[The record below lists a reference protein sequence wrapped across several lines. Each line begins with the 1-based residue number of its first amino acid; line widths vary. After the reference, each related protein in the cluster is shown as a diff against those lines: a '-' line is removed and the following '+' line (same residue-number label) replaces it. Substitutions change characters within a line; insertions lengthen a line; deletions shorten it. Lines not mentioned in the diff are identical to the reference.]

1 MDEKGTVMEG
11 IRTELRGNASWIILD
26 NPDSNALYPALISSL
41 LEALH
46 AADADPDVKAV
57 VLTGAGDVF
66 CGGVDG
72 KRLSQGDPTEFAATM
87 VELFKTLP
95 TLGVAVIAAVNGDAL
110 MSGFSLVCASDIAVA
125 VEGARLGT
133 IESSGGAWP
142 MVASVPVLHTLGRH
156 HAFENILTGDPFEA
170 RRAYE
175 IGVVN
180 EVVPA
185 QRLTAAI
192 DTWVARATRSRLLAR
207 GRRCADRFLSL
218 PYGEALDAALTEFAN
233 LFTGSTP

>member
-1 MDEKGTVMEG
+1 MEG
-11 IRTELRGNASWIILD
+11 IRTELRGNASWITLD
-26 NPDSNALYPALISSL
+26 NPDANALYPALVSSL
-41 LEALH
+41 LDALH
-46 AADADPDVKAV
+46 AADADPDVNAV

-66 CGGVDG
+66 CGGVDAP
-72 KRLSQGDPTEFAATM
+72 RLSQGDPAQFGAAM

-110 MSGFSLVCASDIAVA
+110 MSGFSLVCASDIVVA

-133 IESSGGAWP
+133 TESSHGAWP
-142 MVASVPVLHTLGRH
+142 MVASVPVLHTLGRQ
-156 HAFENILTGDPFEA
+156 HAFQNILTGEPFDA

-185 QRLTAAI
+185 DRLGAA
-192 DTWVARATRSRLLAR
+192 TEAWVTRATRSRVLAG
-207 GRRCADRFLSL
+207 GRRSAERFLSL
-218 PYGEALDAALTEFAN
+218 PYGEALDAALTEFTK
-233 LFTGSTP
+233 LFTRSAP

>member
-1 MDEKGTVMEG
+1 MEG
-11 IRTELRGNASWIILD
+11 IRTELRGNASWITLD
-26 NPDSNALYPALISSL
+26 NPDANALYPGLVSSL
-41 LEALH
+41 LDALR
-46 AADADPDVKAV
+46 AADEHPDVKAV

-72 KRLSQGDPTEFAATM
+72 PRLAQGDPTQFGAAM

-95 TLGVAVIAAVNGDAL
+95 TLGVAVVAAVNGDAL
-110 MSGFSLVCASDIAVA
+110 MSGFSLVCASDVVVA

-133 IESSGGAWP
+133 TESSHGAWP
-142 MVASVPVLHTLGRH
+142 MIASVPVLHTLGRH
-156 HAFENILTGDPFEA
+156 HAYQNLLTGDPFEA

-185 QRLTAAI
+185 EGLQAAV
-192 DTWVARATRSRLLAR
+192 DAWVGRVTRSNVLPVGRGLAER
-207 GRRCADRFLSL
+207 VLSL
-218 PYGEALDAALTEFAN
+218 PYGEALDAALTEFTH
-233 LFTGSTP
+233 LFAGSRR

>member
-1 MDEKGTVMEG
+1 MEG
-11 IRTELRGNASWIILD
+11 IRTEIRGNASWITLD
-26 NPDSNALYPALISSL
+26 NPDANALYPALVSSL
-41 LEALH
+41 LAALH
-46 AADADPDVKAV
+46 AADEDPDVKAV

-66 CGGVDG
+66 CGGVDVV
-72 KRLSQGDPTEFAATM
+72 RLSQGDPAQFGAGM

-110 MSGFSLVCASDIAVA
+110 MSGFSLVCASDIVVA

-133 IESSGGAWP
+133 TESSGGMWP

-156 HAFENILTGDPFEA
+156 HAFQNILTGDPFDA

-185 QRLTAAI
+185 DRLHAAAES
-192 DTWVARATRSRLLAR
+192 WVARATRSSVLAG
-207 GRRCADRFLSL
+207 GRRSAERFLSL
-218 PYGEALDAALTEFAN
+218 PYGQALDAALTEFTN
-233 LFTGSTP
+233 LFTRSTP

>member
-1 MDEKGTVMEG
+1 MVMEG
-11 IRTELRGNASWIILD
+11 IRTELRGNASWITLD
-26 NPDSNALYPALISSL
+26 NAGTNALYPGLISSL
-41 LEALH
+41 LDALR

-72 KRLSQGDPTEFAATM
+72 KRLSEGDPTAFAAGM
-87 VELFKTLP
+87 VELFKTIP

-125 VEGARLGT
+125 VEGAKLGT
-133 IESSGGAWP
+133 IESSLGAWP

-175 IGVVN
+175 IGAVN

-185 QRLTAAI
+185 EQLTAAA
-192 DTWVARATRSRLLAR
+192 DAWVERATRSRLLAR

-218 PYGEALDAALTEFAN
+218 PYGEALDESLTEFAN
-233 LFTGSTP
+233 LFAGNKP